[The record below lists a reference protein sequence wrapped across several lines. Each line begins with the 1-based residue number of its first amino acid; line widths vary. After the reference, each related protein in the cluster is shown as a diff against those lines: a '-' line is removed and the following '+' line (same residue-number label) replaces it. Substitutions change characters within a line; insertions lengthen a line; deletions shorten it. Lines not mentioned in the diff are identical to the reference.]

1 MKIKNSRNYS
11 CSFFLIKKIIF
22 LSQRGAFV
30 SEPAIL
36 VRRVNSGN
44 QVWSMEKLENKL
56 IDMREMYQEYK
67 ERALSNLVSILLI
80 KYVFF

>member
-1 MKIKNSRNYS
+1 M
-11 CSFFLIKKIIF
+11 
-22 LSQRGAFV
+22 

-36 VRRVNSGN
+36 ARRLTGS

-67 ERALSNLVSILLI
+67 DRPLDMMVNLILLF
-80 KYVFF
+80 V

>member
-1 MKIKNSRNYS
+1 M
-11 CSFFLIKKIIF
+11 
-22 LSQRGAFV
+22 

-36 VRRVNSGN
+36 VRRLTGS

-67 ERALSNLVSILLI
+67 ERPDSMMVITEIFKAFKILCGWKFLI
-80 KYVFF
+80 T